1 MKLKRLWI
9 DGFKNLNNFEI
20 DFTDKDGITV
30 LIGNNG
36 SGKSNVLDTL
46 LKDFV
51 IGKKIELTQAQSM
64 MINEYYMQ
72 IR

>member
-64 MINEYYMQ
+64 MINEYFMQ
-72 IR
+72 LR

>member
-72 IR
+72 LR